1 MSKLTESISGLLLR
15 LAARRVFVFF
25 AAALLYVLDLAFGWW
40 SYVEP
45 GTFWLLV
52 VALGLPAGARYLLAK
67 RQRYDTTVNEGEAI
81 IALRVGNDVSE
92 TIVAHFGRSA
102 DQIVDAEKIVGHG
115 GFLDAEAGDFK
126 KVVQA
131 LRRAILSY
139 NGVIHLV
146 LAGPIPVALQVGMML
161 GPNKRIVIPY
171 LRTREG
177 LTAVEPIGPEWF
189 SE

>member
-15 LAARRVFVFF
+15 LAARRGFGFF
-25 AAALLYVLDLAFGWW
+25 AAALLYVLGLAFGWW
-40 SYVEP
+40 GYGGA
-45 GTFWLLV
+45 GTFLLPL

-131 LRRAILSY
+131 LRRAIHAY
-139 NGVIHLV
+139 NRGNHLV
-146 LAGPIPVALQVGMML
+146 LAGPHPVAL
-161 GPNKRIVIPY
+161 
-171 LRTREG
+171 
-177 LTAVEPIGPEWF
+177 
-189 SE
+189 